1 MEKVVP
7 ILTMEK
13 WEPVFWIL
21 GVAIV
26 FIAVLMILDYL
37 KTKTRRGSDKR
48 G

>member
-13 WEPVFWIL
+13 WLPVFWIL
-21 GVAIV
+21 GIAIV
-26 FIAVLMILDYL
+26 FIAVLMVLDYV
-37 KTKTRRGSDKR
+37 KTKARRGPDKK

>member
-13 WEPVFWIL
+13 WMPVFWIL
-21 GVAIV
+21 GIAIG
-26 FIAVLMILDYL
+26 FLAVLMILDYV
-37 KTKTRRGSDKR
+37 KTKTRRGPDKK